1 VSTNDMIPEWS
12 AEGGMSSEQIKVFY
26 KLLYEEVWNKGDLDS
41 VRLLYPSDI
50 ESIHVPST
58 PWSTQDLVSPE
69 QFVTIYRTAFPDV
82 NVTLEEQILEAD
94 SSKIV
99 TRWTALGTHTG
110 ALFDIPPTG
119 KQVTVTG
126 ITIRHL
132 FTDRAGRAVPS
143 EMWVSWDVLGLMQ
156 QLGM

>member
-1 VSTNDMIPEWS
+1 MTTNDMIPDWS
-12 AEGGMSSEQIKVFY
+12 PGRAMSPEQIKVFY
-26 KLLYEEVWNKGDLDS
+26 KLLYEEVWNKGDLNS
-41 VRLLYPSDI
+41 VSLLYPFDI
-50 ESIHVPST
+50 KSILAPST

-69 QFVTIYRTAFPDV
+69 QFVTIYRTAFPDI
-82 NVTLEEQILEAD
+82 NVTLEEQILEVD

-99 TRWTALGTHTG
+99 TRWAALGTHTG

-132 FTDRAGRAVPS
+132 FTDRAGRARS
-143 EMWVSWDVLGLMQ
+143 REMWMSWDVMGLMQ
-156 QLGM
+156 QLK